1 MKIKL
6 FFLLLVCAF
15 IDASGMT
22 LWEKYWKDDLRQFP
36 TTQVDKYFADIVDL
50 ASPCGAIPA
59 ARVKVARKS
68 FSLGK
73 ARNYMDFFRVFP
85 FFLTLCSLFSEKTV
99 PFHHVPMLIL
109 NHLLFYCFFRSNDLY
124 IINYTLY

>member
-73 ARNYMDFFRVFP
+73 PKVLFILPYQEARYP
-85 FFLTLCSLFSEKTV
+85 FELSS
-99 PFHHVPMLIL
+99 
-109 NHLLFYCFFRSNDLY
+109 RG
-124 IINYTLY
+124 